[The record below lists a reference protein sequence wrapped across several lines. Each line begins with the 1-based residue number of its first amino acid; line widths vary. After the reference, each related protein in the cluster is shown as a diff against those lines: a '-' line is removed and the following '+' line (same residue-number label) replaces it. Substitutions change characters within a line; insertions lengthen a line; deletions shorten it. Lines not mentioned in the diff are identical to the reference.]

1 MNREEASRI
10 ARVIGSAD
18 GGCSHCVG
26 ALVEKL
32 NALELGWKFIP
43 IGKDLY
49 VRNEFG
55 DPTYRPHWIYVKAEP
70 TR

>member
-1 MNREEASRI
+1 MNRVEASRI

-18 GGCSHCVG
+18 GGCSNCVR

-32 NALELGWKFIP
+32 NALDLGWAFHDTDK
-43 IGKDLY
+43 LLH
-49 VRNEFG
+49 VRSEW
-55 DPTYRPHWIYVKAEP
+55 DPEYRYHWIYVKAEP